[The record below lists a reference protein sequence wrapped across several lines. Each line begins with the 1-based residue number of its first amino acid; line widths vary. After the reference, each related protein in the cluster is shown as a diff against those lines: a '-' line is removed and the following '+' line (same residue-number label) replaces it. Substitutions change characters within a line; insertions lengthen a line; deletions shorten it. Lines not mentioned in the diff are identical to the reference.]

1 MLGGR
6 LLVAY
11 VVALVLTGTAG
22 YFVVDHKLRGSQLE
36 TYAAAQQADARSFE
50 RIGAEAS
57 SPGDAL
63 RRIDAILQTIA
74 RRPGTIE
81 VALVDGSGRVQAGG
95 GRSRVGSKLVDGR
108 IRKALDHGAVY
119 AGAETNPSFE
129 ADDFEFVSPVDVSG
143 HRYAYDVTYDNAAF
157 DAQVRDVRF
166 GLAVVGLLA
175 LVGGGLVFYLVGGRS
190 LVRRHRSA
198 LERATRDGLTGLPNQ
213 RAFHDDLPQAVATAA
228 RGQGALSMFVM
239 DVDDFKFLNDRY
251 GHPYGDEVLTRVA
264 GVLRDGRAGDR
275 AYRTGGDEFAALL
288 PHTDADGALLLSRR
302 VSRSIAETGVKVS
315 IGVSTL
321 RPGQPA
327 DELRAEADAALY
339 DAKRRGGNGVA
350 LFDEIRGDVVVTTS
364 QTAGAVRTMIEE
376 RGIDT
381 VFQPIWNL
389 QAGTLLGVEAL
400 TRPHAKYDLSG
411 PAEAFDVAQQ
421 LGRVHEL
428 DGICIANALAAV
440 PPLPNDALIFL
451 NVCPQTLDI
460 DSDRDDWLLVALS
473 DAAVPLERV
482 VIEVT
487 ERFAG
492 RTASIVKCLEQ
503 LRLHGLKI
511 ALDDVGTGN
520 SGLEML
526 RKVNADFVKLDQSIV
541 DAATIEPSA
550 RAVLMA
556 MATYAHQTGAFVI
569 AEGIQDED
577 TLEFL
582 CALNDRDDQPHRI
595 IGGGQGFTLGRP
607 TPHIDTA
614 CPPVLQ
620 SNNRQPRTTTWA
632 ISDGTAIQPATP
644 R

>member
-1 MLGGR
+1 M
-6 LLVAY
+6 
-11 VVALVLTGTAG
+11 
-22 YFVVDHKLRGSQLE
+22 
-36 TYAAAQQADARSFE
+36 
-50 RIGAEAS
+50 
-57 SPGDAL
+57 
-63 RRIDAILQTIA
+63 
-74 RRPGTIE
+74 
-81 VALVDGSGRVQAGG
+81 
-95 GRSRVGSKLVDGR
+95 
-108 IRKALDHGAVY
+108 
-119 AGAETNPSFE
+119 
-129 ADDFEFVSPVDVSG
+129 
-143 HRYAYDVTYDNAAF
+143 
-157 DAQVRDVRF
+157 
-166 GLAVVGLLA
+166 
-175 LVGGGLVFYLVGGRS
+175 
-190 LVRRHRSA
+190 
-198 LERATRDGLTGLPNQ
+198 
-213 RAFHDDLPQAVATAA
+213 
-228 RGQGALSMFVM
+228 
-239 DVDDFKFLNDRY
+239 
-251 GHPYGDEVLTRVA
+251 A

-364 QTAGAVRTMIEE
+364 ETARAVRAMIEE

-400 TRPHAKYDLSG
+400 TRPHATYDLSG

-440 PPLPNDALIFL
+440 PPLPQDALIFL

-460 DSDRDDWLLVALS
+460 DSDQDDWLLVALS
-473 DAAVPLERV
+473 NAAVPLERV

-520 SGLEML
+520 AGLEML

-595 IGGGQGFTLGRP
+595 IGGGQGFTLGHP
-607 TPHIDTA
+607 TSHIDTA
-614 CPPVLQ
+614 CPPILQ
-620 SNNRQPRTTTWA
+620 TNNRQPRTTTWE
-632 ISDGTAIQPATP
+632 ISDGTPPVQRATTGDSTEP
-644 R
+644 TSPSHAV